1 MLAENPTPSQLHKHN
16 AFTALLRRDIM
27 IALRVGGGTL
37 TGVLF
42 FLAVIVLMPFALG
55 PDLALLQRLGPAILW
70 LGAMLASLLTLERLF
85 AADLQTL
92 REQVSS
98 RLQKAA

>member
-1 MLAENPTPSQLHKHN
+1 MEPEKAAKKAPAKIHMDEKTFRLMLNMDEMATEK
-16 AFTALLRRDIM
+16 
-27 IALRVGGGTL
+27 
-37 TGVLF
+37 
-42 FLAVIVLMPFALG
+42 LADGI
-55 PDLALLQRLGPAILW
+55 
-70 LGAMLASLLTLERLF
+70 RLF

>member
-1 MLAENPTPSQLHKHN
+1 MGASFRTVGEIEELAGCD
-16 AFTALLRRDIM
+16 R
-27 IALRVGGGTL
+27 L
-37 TGVLF
+37 T
-42 FLAVIVLMPFALG
+42 IS
-55 PDLALLQRLGPAILW
+55 PDLLKKLADDQGELARKMDPDKAGKRAPGKIHMDEKTFRLLLNMD
-70 LGAMLASLLTLERLF
+70 AMATEKLADGIRLF